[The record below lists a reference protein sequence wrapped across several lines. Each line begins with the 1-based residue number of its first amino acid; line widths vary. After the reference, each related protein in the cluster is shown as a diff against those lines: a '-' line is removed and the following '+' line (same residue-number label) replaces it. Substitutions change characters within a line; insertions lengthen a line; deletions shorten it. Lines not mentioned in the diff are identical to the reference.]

1 MWLLGPASAYLVVP
15 EEPNEFLFGK
25 PQGFTFR
32 GRSMFRVSVQEN
44 AEFELHYGGY

>member
-32 GRSMFRVSVQEN
+32 GRSMFRVSVPEN
-44 AEFELHYGGY
+44 AEFGLHDSGY